1 MKTGTV
7 ITVMK
12 LLYGE
17 RIGKTGE
24 LAISCVGVLFTP
36 DKTKVLLVR
45 RTDNQQWCLPGG
57 FMQAGETIAEAC
69 EREVWE
75 ETGLTVQTNRF
86 IGLYSN
92 PNILAT
98 YDDGRKF
105 HVVVA
110 VCEVEVVKGQLATSD
125 ETTQINF
132 FSLGEIKNLGLAN
145 FHQEQ
150 IQDGFAFHA
159 NTLLK

>member
-1 MKTGTV
+1 ME
-7 ITVMK
+7 
-12 LLYGE
+12 LLYGD
-17 RIGKTGE
+17 RIGKEGQ
-24 LAISCVGVLFTP
+24 LAISCVGVLFSP
-36 DKTKVLLVR
+36 DKSKVLLVR
-45 RTDNQQWCLPGG
+45 RSDNHQWCLPGG

-75 ETGLTVQTNRF
+75 ETGLMVQTSRF
-86 IGLYSN
+86 IGIYSN

-98 YDDGRKF
+98 YENGDKF

-110 VCEVEVVKGQLATSD
+110 VCEVEIL
-125 ETTQINF
+125 N
-132 FSLGEIKNLGLAN
+132 GEIKTSEETVQVKFFQRDRIAGLGLAD

-150 IQDGFAFHA
+150 IRDGFAFHR

>member
-1 MKTGTV
+1 
-7 ITVMK
+7 MK
-12 LLYGE
+12 LVYGE

-24 LAISCVGVLFTP
+24 LAISCVGVLFDP

-75 ETGLTVQTNRF
+75 ETGLTVRTNRF
-86 IGLYSN
+86 IGIYSN

-98 YDDGRKF
+98 YDDGNKF

-110 VCEVEVVKGQLATSD
+110 VCEVEILKGELATSE
-125 ETTQINF
+125 ETTQANF
-132 FSLGEIKNLGLAN
+132 FLQNEVEKLELAD
-145 FHQEQ
+145 FHKEQ
-150 IQDGFAFHA
+150 IQDGFAFHTIA
-159 NTLLK
+159 LLK

>member
-1 MKTGTV
+1 
-7 ITVMK
+7 MK
-12 LLYGE
+12 LVYGE
-17 RIGKTGE
+17 RIGKIGE
-24 LAISCVGVLFTP
+24 LAISCVGVLFNS
-36 DKTKVLLVR
+36 DKTKLLLVR
-45 RTDNQQWCLPGG
+45 RADNQQWCLPGG

-75 ETGLTVQTNRF
+75 ETGLTVRANRF
-86 IGLYSN
+86 SGIYSN

-98 YDDGRKF
+98 YDNGNKF

-110 VCEVEVVKGQLATSD
+110 VCEVELVNGELANSE
-125 ETTQINF
+125 ETTQAGF
-132 FSLGEIKNLGLAN
+132 FLLKEVEKLGLAD

-150 IQDGFAFHA
+150 FRDAFAFHA

>member
-1 MKTGTV
+1 
-7 ITVMK
+7 MK
-12 LLYGE
+12 LVYGE

-24 LAISCVGVLFTP
+24 LAISCVGVLFNP
-36 DKTKVLLVR
+36 DKTKILLVR

-75 ETGLTVQTNRF
+75 ETGLTVRTNRF
-86 IGLYSN
+86 IGIYSN

-98 YDDGRKF
+98 YDDGNKF

-110 VCEVEVVKGQLATSD
+110 VCEVEIIKGELVTSE
-125 ETTQINF
+125 ETTQASF
-132 FSLGEIKNLGLAN
+132 FLQNEVEDLGLAD
-145 FHQEQ
+145 FHKEQ
-150 IQDGFAFHA
+150 IQDGFAFHTNA
-159 NTLLK
+159 LLK

>member
-1 MKTGTV
+1 ME
-7 ITVMK
+7 

-17 RIGKTGE
+17 RIGKQGK
-24 LAISCVGVLFTP
+24 LAISCIGVLFSP
-36 DKTKVLLVR
+36 DKAKVLLVR
-45 RTDNQQWCLPGG
+45 RSDNHQWCLPGG

-75 ETGLTVQTNRF
+75 ETGLTVQANRF
-86 IGLYSN
+86 VGIYSN

-98 YDDGRKF
+98 YENGDKF

-110 VCEVEVVKGQLATSD
+110 LCEVEILSGEMKTSD
-125 ETTQINF
+125 ETTPVKF
-132 FSLGEIKNLGLAN
+132 FQQDEIEDLGLAD

-150 IQDGFAFHA
+150 IRDGFAFHR